1 MRAYVQAGGR
11 DDDECARGHCPSHC
25 TFAKK
30 KKSALLLHRLCKP
43 CWCGL
48 GCSLRLVVLRVE
60 LSVED
65 LAHQPRQLGHL

>member
-11 DDDECARGHCPSHC
+11 DDDECARGHFVQVTAHLR
-25 TFAKK
+25 KK
-30 KKSALLLHRLCKP
+30 KKCIVALHRLCKP

-65 LAHQPRQLGHL
+65 LAHQPRQ